1 MKSLLK
7 YLGIVLVL
15 VGAIILI
22 VSHFQGNT
30 SNNTILST
38 SLVLMVV
45 GLVSHI
51 MINKHIT
58 D

>member
-15 VGAIILI
+15 VGAVILI
-22 VSHFQGNT
+22 VCHFQGNT
-30 SNNTILST
+30 SNNTILAT
-38 SLVLMVV
+38 SLV
-45 GLVSHI
+45 I
-51 MINKHIT
+51 MITGLIAHIVINKTIT